1 MSDKDRLAS
10 DEATTAAQQ
19 YQYLALS
26 NTLVGIADTFFQNQT
41 GVSQN
46 PNSGISKAYQ
56 VNNNTTYMASIVMA
70 AYNTVDTKTLYQV
83 YMTVSLATSSTGDNQ
98 TVLTKACNQNL
109 TTEINELSYTGQ
121 SAVTMNCLVPFTT
134 SDTQKWLYITVDVGV
149 TQGNTD
155 WFLDSLAVT
164 LVKLYY

>member
-1 MSDKDRLAS
+1 
-10 DEATTAAQQ
+10 
-19 YQYLALS
+19 
-26 NTLVGIADTFFQNQT
+26 
-41 GVSQN
+41 
-46 PNSGISKAYQ
+46 
-56 VNNNTTYMASIVMA
+56 MASIVMA